1 VHEAVSDILV
11 DRARQAQGINRM
23 LMFSLAGHAVLLATV
38 IAMPTGWR
46 SGRQADEAVV
56 MSISLGGA
64 PGPQTPGMTQESGRT
79 VQAVAPPEAR
89 PNPAAAPMA
98 TTPEMVVPDP
108 ASKAR
113 PAPRTKAVEKP
124 ADRSTSRQ
132 PTTGAEA
139 RTGAAKAD
147 TGAAPIPFGGLSS
160 SGGGGTGATLD
171 VKNFCCPGYI
181 QTMVQLIRSNWK
193 PNQGADGTA
202 LVKFVILRDG
212 RLANVE
218 LEKSSNNQMLDL
230 ESRRAVLMT
239 RQLPPLPA
247 QFTEPTLTVHL
258 QFDYRR

>member
-1 VHEAVSDILV
+1 MHEAVSDILN
-11 DRARQAQGINRM
+11 DRARQAHGINMM
-23 LMFSLAGHAVLLATV
+23 LLVSLAGHGVLLAALV
-38 IAMPTGWR
+38 AMPASWR
-46 SGRQADEAVV
+46 SSRIVRESDAMVI
-56 MSISLGGA
+56 SIGGA
-64 PGPQTPGMTQESGRT
+64 PGPANTGMTQMSGRS
-79 VQAVAPPEAR
+79 VQAVAPPQTK
-89 PNPAAAPMA
+89 PNVSDAPMA
-98 TTPEMVVPDP
+98 KAPEMVVPDRAAKP
-108 ASKAR
+108 S
-113 PAPRTKAVEKP
+113 PRNTKPVEKP
-124 ADRSTSRQ
+124 AERSSSRQ
-132 PTTGAEA
+132 PTTGAQV
-139 RTGAAKAD
+139 RTGDARAD
-147 TGAAPIPFGGLSS
+147 TGAAPVPFGGLASG
-160 SGGGGTGATLD
+160 GGGGTGATLD

-218 LEKSSNNQMLDL
+218 LEKSSNNPLLDL